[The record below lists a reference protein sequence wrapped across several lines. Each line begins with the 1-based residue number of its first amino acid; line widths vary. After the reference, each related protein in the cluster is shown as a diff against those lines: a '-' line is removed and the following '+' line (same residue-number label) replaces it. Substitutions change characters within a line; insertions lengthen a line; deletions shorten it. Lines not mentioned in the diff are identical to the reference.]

1 MLMSPLLF
9 FIVISTP
16 YHFINILYYNRLSDT
31 FKCYLSSILTTFVPK
46 GFYCDRVLVIITYD
60 GIFVFFRFGQ
70 MTTDE

>member
-9 FIVISTP
+9 FIVISIP

-31 FKCYLSSILTTFVPK
+31 FKFYLSSILTTFVPK

-70 MTTDE
+70 MTTDK

>member
-1 MLMSPLLF
+1 MLMTPLLF
-9 FIVISTP
+9 FIVISTV

-31 FKCYLSSILTTFVPK
+31 FKCYLSSILATFVPK

-70 MTTDE
+70 MTTDK

>member
-9 FIVISTP
+9 FIVISTV
-16 YHFINILYYNRLSDT
+16 YHFINILYYNRLSDP

-70 MTTDE
+70 MTTDK

>member
-9 FIVISTP
+9 FIVISIP

-31 FKCYLSSILTTFVPK
+31 FKCYLSSILATFVPK

-70 MTTDE
+70 MTTDK